1 MDYRK
6 FIRMLKKAPVDA
18 STEKRIW
25 NKISRT
31 IQKNNVGILSFTD
44 IWAKFLVPA
53 VALAAVFVIF
63 FYNYEKQLEV
73 HNFVQSIYSTENIYA
88 TCKYDPQWN

>member
-1 MDYRK
+1 MDYGK
-6 FIRMLKKAPVDA
+6 FIRTLKKAPIDV

-31 IQKNNVGILSFTD
+31 IQKNDVGILSFAE

-73 HNFVQSIYSTENIYA
+73 RSFVQSVYSTENIYSI
-88 TCKYDPQWN
+88 CKYDPQWN

>member
-6 FIRMLKKAPVDA
+6 FVRILKKAPVDA

-25 NKISRT
+25 HNISRT
-31 IQKNNVGILSFTD
+31 IQKKNVGILSLAD
-44 IWAKFLVPA
+44 LWPRFLVPA
-53 VALAAVFVIF
+53 VALAAVFFIF

-73 HNFVQSIYSTENIYA
+73 RSFVQSVYSTENIYSI
-88 TCKYDPQWN
+88 CKYDGM